1 MSSPAPIMT
10 KDYAASGS
18 AENFA
23 DDVRGANQT

>member
-1 MSSPAPIMT
+1 MT

-23 DDVRGANQT
+23 DDVLGANQT

>member
-1 MSSPAPIMT
+1 M

-23 DDVRGANQT
+23 DDVLGANQTSQFQYQP